1 MPEIDLVRG
10 EPPLEVEF
18 RLSLGASLV
27 YTMFLVGT
35 APGHE
40 GCDQWVYATYSALP
54 PDLKAEMEIIHAVL
68 EKSTSLDAWV
78 LDLAPDD
85 PANWDFAAF
94 AARLD
99 SLADDDFGAAA
110 ATMLEELGRGCKEET
125 GQKIS
130 LPSLDEPAALTAFLQ
145 TVQFDARH
153 LEQAVHLLRHPAE
166 LKARFIAVLTRFWND
181 FYREEHE
188 RNLLVMERSVQYHRR
203 QGYTG
208 DFVHVS
214 TAVTGRLLPGAPDFY
229 ACMRKV
235 VFIPSCHTGPYVGV
249 SHYLQDSR
257 PVLILSYNCRLT
269 GTPDHAQPLAVQG
282 LFPLLKALADE
293 TRLHILS
300 ILSGQELYIQEIVDQ
315 LDISQPAVSRHLKLM
330 VSSGLLTVRKE
341 ESMKYLAIDEEVL
354 STLADRLRSFH
365 GKG

>member
-18 RLSLGASLV
+18 RLSLGTSLM

-35 APGHE
+35 APEHE

-54 PDLKAEMEIIHAVL
+54 PDLKAEMEVIQAVL
-68 EKSTSLDAWV
+68 EKSSGLDAWA
-78 LDLAPDD
+78 LDLPLDD
-85 PANWDFAAF
+85 PANTDFDAF
-94 AARLD
+94 VARLD
-99 SLADDDFGAAA
+99 SLTDDEFGAAA
-110 ATMLEELGRGCKEET
+110 ATMLEEWARGCKEET
-125 GQKIS
+125 AQEIS
-130 LPSLDEPAALTAFLQ
+130 LPSLDEPSALKAFLQ
-145 TVQFDARH
+145 AVQFEERH

-166 LKARFIAVLTRFWND
+166 LKARFIAVLTRLWND

-188 RNLLVMERSVQYHRR
+188 RYLPVMERSVQHHRR
-203 QGYTG
+203 QGYSG
-208 DFVHVS
+208 DFIRVS
-214 TAVTGRLLPGAPDFY
+214 TAVVGRVLPIDREVCAR
-229 ACMRKV
+229 ARKV
-235 VFIPSCHTGPYVGV
+235 VFIPSCHTGPYVVV
-249 SHYLQDSR
+249 SHYLRDSR
-257 PVLILSYNCRLT
+257 LVIVLSYNCRLT
-269 GTPDHAQPLAVQG
+269 GTPDRDQPLAVQE

-293 TRLHILS
+293 TRLQILS

-315 LDISQPAVSRHLKLM
+315 LNISQPAVSRHLKLM

-354 STLADRLRSFH
+354 STLADRLRSFR

>member
-27 YTMFLVGT
+27 YTMSLVGT
-35 APGHE
+35 APLHE
-40 GCDQWVYATYSALP
+40 GCDQWVYATYSTLP
-54 PDLKAEMEIIHAVL
+54 PDLKAEMEVIQAVL
-68 EKSTSLDAWV
+68 EKSSGLDAWV
-78 LDLAPDD
+78 LDLPADD
-85 PANWDFAAF
+85 PANYDFAEF
-94 AARLD
+94 SARLG

-110 ATMLEELGRGCKEET
+110 ATMLEEWSRGCQEET
-125 GQKIS
+125 TQEVP
-130 LPSLDEPAALTAFLQ
+130 LPSLDEPDALTAFLR
-145 TVQFDARH
+145 TVQFDERH

-166 LKARFIAVLTRFWND
+166 LKARFVAALIRFWND
-181 FYREEHE
+181 FYREEYE
-188 RNLLVMERSVQYHRR
+188 RYLPIMEHSVQHHRR
-203 QGYTG
+203 QGYSG
-208 DFVHVS
+208 DFVRVS
-214 TAVTGRLLPGAPDFY
+214 TAVVGRVLPIDQNVHART
-229 ACMRKV
+229 RKV

-249 SHYLQDSR
+249 SHYLKDSR

-269 GTPDHAQPLAVQG
+269 GTPDRDQPLAVQE

-293 TRLHILS
+293 TRLQILS

-330 VSSGLLTVRKE
+330 VTSGLLTVRKE
-341 ESMKYLAIDEEVL
+341 DSMKYLAIDEEIL
-354 STLADRLRSFH
+354 STLADRLRSFR